1 MSAHKKRQA
10 ARPAFSCGK
19 NPGLVLL
26 GGLLGSVVRNAMAV
40 TMAMTMAAGMV
51 ANDVVRGR
59 LLGSSGLGSVGRI
72 RGTSGEHR
80 GDHQSKQFLHVGFRG
95 LIEKS
100 DIVRRVPP
108 PELAVQRSAL
118 WSDNVGALAAVDR
131 GLRRN
136 PRRRRRFRNSTPSS
150 GSGLRMSTSRA
161 WCRNRSASIM
171 HQNCAVAIFCEEDDE
186 F

>member
-1 MSAHKKRQA
+1 MRRHHEKRQA
-10 ARPAFSCGK
+10 LWACLSLRGV
-19 NPGLVLL
+19 PGLVLL

-40 TMAMTMAAGMV
+40 TMTMTMAAGMV

-59 LLGSSGLGSVGRI
+59 LLGRSGLGSVSRI
-72 RGTSGEHR
+72 RGAGGEHR
-80 GDHQSKQFLHVGFRG
+80 GDHQSKQFLHFGFRG

-136 PRRRRRFRNSTPSS
+136 PRRRRRFRNSTPSL
-150 GSGLRMSTSRA
+150 GSGLRMSTSHA
-161 WCRNRSASIM
+161 WCRNRSGSIM
-171 HQNCAVAIFCEEDDE
+171 HQNCAAADILRNR
-186 F
+186 